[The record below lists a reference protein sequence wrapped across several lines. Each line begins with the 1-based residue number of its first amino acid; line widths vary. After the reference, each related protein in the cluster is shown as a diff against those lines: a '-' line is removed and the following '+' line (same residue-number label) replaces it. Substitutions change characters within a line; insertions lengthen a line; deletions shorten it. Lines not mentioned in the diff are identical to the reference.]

1 MKISFV
7 SILLVFV
14 MIVSTSSQAWTVFEE
29 RTDESSI
36 LDSIPRF
43 VCNFMDSTGMV
54 TAGSEE
60 QSAQEEEEEE
70 EEEPDCD

>member
-7 SILLVFV
+7 SILFGFIL
-14 MIVSTSSQAWTVFEE
+14 IISTSAQAWTVGEE
-29 RTDESSI
+29 WIVNEKSV

-43 VCNFMDSTGMV
+43 ICKIMV
-54 TAGSEE
+54 VAGSDESSK
-60 QSAQEEEEEE
+60 QEEEE